1 MKLKAFSAIAAV
13 ATVGVMGAALSSSSA
28 QPSEETMVLKMR
40 FREASFQMVDNPPR
54 MTKSRPSES
63 PGDTVVARGWLRD
76 SAGDRAGRAHSTF
89 TVTGGKSPKTTELA
103 SATVALADGQIV
115 IQGVI
120 GTEQTDVLPI
130 VGGSG
135 AYEGARGSV
144 AITTGKRAVTFEF
157 NVLP

>member
-1 MKLKAFSAIAAV
+1 
-13 ATVGVMGAALSSSSA
+13 
-28 QPSEETMVLKMR
+28 
-40 FREASFQMVDNPPR
+40 
-54 MTKSRPSES
+54 
-63 PGDTVVARGWLRD
+63 
-76 SAGDRAGRAHSTF
+76 
-89 TVTGGKSPKTTELA
+89 
-103 SATVALADGQIV
+103 LADGQIV